1 MITYTLNEY
10 GLRDKDM
17 QYMFD
22 LFATYPGIEK
32 VILYGSR
39 AMGRFE
45 LGSDI
50 DLAFVGNTISSL
62 DLARIHDKLEN
73 ESPTLLY
80 FDIVDYNTIQNAD
93 LKERI
98 DRYGKMIYQ
107 KEKH

>member
-17 QYMFD
+17 KYMHT
-22 LFATYPGIEK
+22 LFAAYPAIEK

-39 AMGRFE
+39 AMGHYE

-50 DLAFVGNTISSL
+50 DLAIVGDNISSM

-73 ESPTLLY
+73 ESPTLLF
-80 FDIVDYNTIQNAD
+80 FDVVSYNSIRNEE

-98 DRYGKMIYQ
+98 DRFGKVIYQ
-107 KEKH
+107 KK